1 MEEILLIILI
11 GIFVVLIPIIALI
24 DVLTSKFP
32 GIKKIIWVLV
42 ILFFPFL
49 GAVVYYFV
57 GRKQKIDRT

>member
-1 MEEILLIILI
+1 MEEILVIILI
-11 GIFVVLIPIIALI
+11 GIFIVLIPLIALI
-24 DVLTSKFP
+24 DVLTSKFS
-32 GIKKIIWVLV
+32 GINKIIWVLV